1 MYAQLGDIKFEGL
14 FGPNK
19 LEDTFTTNYAVHP
32 LVENKPRLEPV
43 GEELQEMSLGMK
55 LHRIFCTPELEFDKL
70 NEYRVNHT
78 VLPLLW
84 GTGDIE
90 GDFVILSIKRV
101 FVAQADDGA
110 AIEMD
115 LEITLKE
122 FYDPDKIGTEKKRA
136 QKEAFATSLTNPL
149 PENQT
154 IAPRSPAAAVIQDVN
169 DADVDS
175 NNFANTLDDSVEKA
189 NSYSTIIQ
197 QAQVFIDTISAVSS
211 RVQQAIDSVNNLVAE
226 IQLKMTANPQLALLA
241 PALNASLV
249 AAQSSINFAQIVVGS
264 YSSMPNPVTTNSQAL
279 SVLTIMSDTTNATTS
294 LVAAL
299 KEVKRTNQPLV
310 SAVLT
315 RKVL

>member
-14 FGPNK
+14 LGPNK
-19 LEDTFTTNYAVHP
+19 VEDTFATDYAEHP
-32 LVENKPRLEPV
+32 LVENKPRLEAI
-43 GEELQEMSLGMK
+43 GEKLQEMTLGMK

-70 NEYRVNHT
+70 NNYRINHT

-90 GDFVILSIKRV
+90 GDFVIISINRK
-101 FVAQADDGA
+101 FIAQADDGA

-115 LEITLKE
+115 LDVMLKE

-136 QKEAFATSLTNPL
+136 QREAFATSLTNPL

-154 IAPRSPAAAVIQDVN
+154 IAPRSPAAAVIRDVN
-169 DADVDS
+169 DADVSS
-175 NNFANTLDDSVEKA
+175 NNFAATLDDSVEKA
-189 NSYSTIIQ
+189 NSYSAVIQ
-197 QAQVFIDTISAVSS
+197 QAQVFVDTIQAVSS

-226 IQLKMTANPQLALLA
+226 IQLKMTANPQLAIVA

-249 AAQSSINFAQIVVGS
+249 AAQSSINFAVVVIGS
-264 YSSMPNPVTTNSQAL
+264 YSSMPNPVTTTSQAL
-279 SVLTIMSDTTNATTS
+279 SVLTIMSDTTNATTN
-294 LVAAL
+294 LVASL